1 MKQLTDAL
9 RRANAE
15 RLRAF
20 YGTDG
25 AMSGMRSN
33 LGPMAA
39 MALSGGGSG
48 ARKQEGQIDDRRFG
62 WGVMRNAT
70 TGKASETKH
79 TGLAA
84 DHRVVRAALISL
96 DSEHQSVLAA
106 AYGEQRRWHPRVR
119 TALLAA
125 LPDHYA
131 NAMGAALLCERVQ
144 RGLANPRE
152 RADDIDDSVLDDE
165 ALTKAAKR
173 RARARAVTGVIVW
186 LPPQKAFRRGVEER
200 SEVERVADVTR
211 VSLDAAHLAFAEAM
225 GQLSEAPKAKKLREK
240 VNAKPLAIERVM
252 PFGVGEW

>member
-1 MKQLTDAL
+1 MKQLTDTQ

-15 RLRAF
+15 RLRDY

-25 AMSGMRSN
+25 ALTGIRSIH
-33 LGPMAA
+33 GPLVD

-48 ARKQEGQIDDRRFG
+48 ARKQEGSIQERRFG
-62 WGVMRNAT
+62 WGTNRNSVVEKEREK
-70 TGKASETKH
+70 GRQ
-79 TGLAA
+79 GLAT

-119 TALLAA
+119 SALLAA

-144 RGLANPRE
+144 QGLANPRE

-165 ALTKAAKR
+165 GLTKAAKR

-186 LPPQKAFRRGVEER
+186 LPPQKAFRRGTKER

-211 VSLDAAHLAFAEAM
+211 ASLDAAHVAFAEAM
-225 GQLSEAPKAKKLREK
+225 GQLHEAPKPRRPRKKPQQAT
-240 VNAKPLAIERVM
+240 VERIM

>member
-9 RRANAE
+9 RRANAQ
-15 RLRAF
+15 RLRDY

-25 AMSGMRSN
+25 ALTGIRSIH
-33 LGPMAA
+33 GPLVD
-39 MALSGGGSG
+39 MALSGGGAG
-48 ARKQEGQIDDRRFG
+48 ARTQEGSISDRRFG

-70 TGKASETKH
+70 LDKAKEAKH
-79 TGLAA
+79 TGLAT

-96 DSEHQSVLAA
+96 DGEHQSVLAA

-119 TALLAA
+119 SALLAA

-165 ALTKAAKR
+165 ALTKTAKR
-173 RARARAVTGVIVW
+173 RARARAVTGVVVW
-186 LPPQKAFRRGVEER
+186 LPPQKAFRRGTEER
-200 SEVERVADVTR
+200 SEVERVC
-211 VSLDAAHLAFAEAM
+211 
-225 GQLSEAPKAKKLREK
+225 PK
-240 VNAKPLAIERVM
+240 
-252 PFGVGEW
+252 